1 LGQIVRETLSQK
13 KKKKS
18 HHKKRAGEVD
28 QGVGPSSNLSTAKKE
43 KKRNTAY
50 MLPLPVTRQPE
61 VKELMKISLANWD
74 R

>member
-1 LGQIVRETLSQK
+1 V
-13 KKKKS
+13 
-18 HHKKRAGEVD
+18 A